1 MQNLTRELAALSA
14 SVGTRHD
21 WTRRRELP
29 RGYAAYVGNFGHVPL
44 TRIADIAAAA
54 LLDASRGR
62 DVAITLTCGSTTL
75 GTVSVDRYTYAWA
88 ASRAIDPDGFVPR
101 ALLAHLWASA
111 HATRR

>member
-14 SVGTRHD
+14 SVGTRFD

-29 RGYAAYVGNFGHVPL
+29 RGYAAYVGTFGHVPL

-54 LLDASRGR
+54 LLDAGRGR
-62 DVAITLTCGSTTL
+62 DVAITLTLGADTL

-88 ASRAIDPDGFVPR
+88 TSRAVDPTGLLPR